1 MLADGETDL
10 RQRVVSALSLVN
22 DPELDEPITE
32 LGFVRRVS
40 ITDEGRV
47 SVDLVTST
55 FWCSPNFVYMML
67 EDARAVLSKVP
78 GVREVRV
85 ELAGHHDSARIN
97 EAINDGKSF
106 SECYGSETRSDL
118 VELNRIFREKALR
131 SRLHAMST
139 ALARSGLSGEDLLRL
154 RMDDIELAG
163 GVFTVKSHDRLFNVA
178 DSEDVGRITRYL
190 NFLKGLGRT
199 EGPLVIWDL
208 AGNPPAR
215 DEFNSFLGTSRS
227 TRAAFSLNA
236 ELCRALLESR
246 LNREE
251 PQDPDRGPRGEGS

>member
-1 MLADGETDL
+1 MLHNVETDL
-10 RQRVVSALSLVN
+10 RQRVVSALSTVN
-22 DPELDEPITE
+22 DPEMDEPITD
-32 LGFVRRVS
+32 LGFVRRIS
-40 ITDEGRV
+40 ITEEGRV
-47 SVDLVTST
+47 SVDIVTST

-67 EDARAVLSKVP
+67 EDARAVLSRLP

-97 EAINDGKSF
+97 EAINAGKSF

-139 ALARSGLSGEDLLRL
+139 TLARSGLRVEDLLRL
-154 RMDDIELAG
+154 KVHDLEMRDG
-163 GVFTVKSHDRLFNVA
+163 SFTVKTHDRLVTVA

-190 NFLKGLGRT
+190 NFLEGLGRKA
-199 EGPLVIWDL
+199 GPLVIWDL
-208 AGNPPAR
+208 AGNLPAR
-215 DEFNSFLGTSRS
+215 DEFESFLEKSRS
-227 TRAAFSLNA
+227 TRAAFGLNA

-251 PQDPDRGPRGEGS
+251 P